1 MALSPLFVVACLL
14 ALCLGALVGWLVA
27 ARRTAAADARGA
39 QSEKALGETLRE
51 LDQLRPKFQQA
62 IIEVATYAE
71 RDKAHEGQIVKLQAL
86 RAETEQKF
94 AALAETALRAN
105 EQTFL
110 RLANETFEKHREG
123 NRAELEAKRQEL
135 DALVAPLKETLVRYE
150 EKLGLIEKERAD
162 AYGGLREMVEQMRVG
177 QDRVSTETSRL
188 SNALKGSAKMRGNW
202 GEQQLRNVLEKAGLS
217 TYADFQTEVSIDTED
232 GRRRPDVVIS
242 LPGGRKLIIDA
253 KASLAAY
260 QASTETEDDGERRS
274 HLVAHAR
281 AMKLRSMELAD
292 KKYQAEFS
300 SAADFVVMFVPGE
313 HFVHAALEQDP
324 DLWDDAFSRGV
335 LIATPTN
342 LIALA
347 RTVAQS
353 WRQEKMNEDARV
365 VADLARELYKRMVT
379 LGGKVQ
385 DVGKRLGSAVDAYNA
400 MVGSLEGSVLP
411 QARKFT
417 ELGVEG
423 AEKSLADL
431 QPVDML
437 VRQPAGRDLRLVTS
451 SE

>member
-14 ALCLGALVGWLVA
+14 ALCLGGLVGWLVA
-27 ARRTAAADARGA
+27 ARRTAAVDARAA
-39 QSEKALGETLRE
+39 QSEKTLGETLRE

-71 RDKAHEGQIVKLQAL
+71 RDKAHESQIVKLQAL

-94 AALAETALRAN
+94 AALAESALRAN

-217 TYADFQTEVSIDTED
+217 SYADFQTEVSIDTED

-242 LPGGRKLIIDA
+242 LPGGRKLIVDA

-260 QASTETEDDGERRS
+260 QASTETEDDAERRG

-292 KKYQAEFS
+292 KKYQKEFS

-417 ELGVEG
+417 DLGVEG
-423 AEKSLADL
+423 ADKPLVDL

>member
-1 MALSPLFVVACLL
+1 
-14 ALCLGALVGWLVA
+14 
-27 ARRTAAADARGA
+27 
-39 QSEKALGETLRE
+39 
-51 LDQLRPKFQQA
+51 
-62 IIEVATYAE
+62 
-71 RDKAHEGQIVKLQAL
+71 
-86 RAETEQKF
+86 
-94 AALAETALRAN
+94 
-105 EQTFL
+105 
-110 RLANETFEKHREG
+110 
-123 NRAELEAKRQEL
+123 
-135 DALVAPLKETLVRYE
+135 
-150 EKLGLIEKERAD
+150 
-162 AYGGLREMVEQMRVG
+162 
-177 QDRVSTETSRL
+177 
-188 SNALKGSAKMRGNW
+188 
-202 GEQQLRNVLEKAGLS
+202 
-217 TYADFQTEVSIDTED
+217 
-232 GRRRPDVVIS
+232 
-242 LPGGRKLIIDA
+242 
-253 KASLAAY
+253 
-260 QASTETEDDGERRS
+260 
-274 HLVAHAR
+274 
-281 AMKLRSMELAD
+281 MELAD

-423 AEKSLADL
+423 AEKPLVDL